1 MHILRYLVQP
11 PTCAHIMSSLE
22 IGVAVLKLKD
32 QGEAKKAKEAVA
44 RRVKNGSLEVMQ
56 GRHTRRISRSAPED
70 AESPAFE
77 TSAW

>member
-1 MHILRYLVQP
+1 MHILRYLV
-11 PTCAHIMSSLE
+11 
-22 IGVAVLKLKD
+22 AVLKLKD
-32 QGEAKKAKEAVA
+32 RYTKGEAKKAKEAVA